1 MKVTIAPV
9 KRVSITLF
17 DKAQIIV
24 EAYSAENTVRGTARK
39 YKIQPKQI
47 RQWKKKGL
55 VEMFQGHRHRVTP
68 LNATTDAVRANM
80 MNDEDLEMDEA
91 AEQTTTL
98 LTRQQL
104 MKKGSDFQRPIGWKV
119 EVERNNL
126 RLIWCD
132 NYEDFL
138 LNLEVTTFPW
148 TWTFLYV
155 KQNF

>member
-98 LTRQQL
+98 LNRQQL
-104 MKKGSDFQRPIGWKV
+104 MKKRK
-119 EVERNNL
+119 
-126 RLIWCD
+126 RLSKAYRLQGGGRKKI
-132 NYEDFL
+132 YASYGA
-138 LNLEVTTFPW
+138 TTTTIF
-148 TWTFLYV
+148 Y
-155 KQNF
+155 